1 VGLPD
6 RHRKRKYPIGDRR
19 SSPSRGCTGSD
30 ISCFLIVLSFL
41 IGLYDIAR
49 GLSTRYLPRR
59 EGYTGVSRDSG
70 MVYLGYMGISTPR
83 GYIDMST
90 NNEIRAVYD
99 WDIGR
104 MTDDVVSRKGLMA
117 LYEDLGSLP
126 SIQNV
131 WPEEFLDLCEAV
143 VRADDITP
151 ASSGAISGLP
161 INWQG

>member
-1 VGLPD
+1 M
-6 RHRKRKYPIGDRR
+6 GD
-19 SSPSRGCTGSD
+19 
-30 ISCFLIVLSFL
+30 
-41 IGLYDIAR
+41 
-49 GLSTRYLPRR
+49 
-59 EGYTGVSRDSG
+59 
-70 MVYLGYMGISTPR
+70 
-83 GYIDMST
+83 IDMST